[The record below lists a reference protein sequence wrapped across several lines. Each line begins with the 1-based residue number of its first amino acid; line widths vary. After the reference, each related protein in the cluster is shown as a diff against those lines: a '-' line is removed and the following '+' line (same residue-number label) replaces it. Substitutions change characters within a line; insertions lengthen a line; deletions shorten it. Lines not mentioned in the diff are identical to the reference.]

1 MHFFFVL
8 LENLFT
14 PLNTYEMV
22 LAAIDYYY
30 DNYGYMAVIL
40 LYVVIQTMFDI
51 YSYYNKVN

>member
-22 LAAIDYYY
+22 LAAIDFFYS
-30 DNYGYMAVIL
+30 NFGYMAVIL
-40 LYVVIQTMFDI
+40 LYVLI
-51 YSYYNKVN
+51 